1 MITVFDA
8 RRIIEA
14 LQREWFSI
22 KGNAIMTTGYV
33 LMKKEDFY
41 KLENKIG
48 DNDHDEAKRH
58 LSQK

>member
-8 RRIIEA
+8 RRIIES

-22 KGNAIMTTGYV
+22 KGKAIMTRDYV

-48 DNDHDEAKRH
+48 DLGEKRI
-58 LSQK
+58 